1 MALNPLFTVT
11 FDVSSGDNYGDFI
24 AGIRSRV
31 ANPRHF
37 SRNRPVL
44 PPVEPPPPP
53 RRWFHVVLRA
63 SPTAA
68 LTLATRADNL
78 YLEGFRSS
86 DGRWWELTPGIL
98 GAAPGGAAATYVG
111 FGGSYRDLLG
121 DTDRLTGVTLGP
133 QQMAQAVN
141 ALAARRPADL
151 ANGAAQ
157 RRAMDARARDIVAA
171 LHLMVHEATRFQ
183 TMSRLVVGFMHPK
196 AASKS
201 GAITAAMKT
210 TVAAALLLM
219 VHEATRFQTVSRLVA
234 GLMHP
239 KAASKSGAITAAMR
253 KQVNG
258 WQVLSAAMLGTD
270 ARPPARFAPLRD
282 MGVDTVEEAAATVGI
297 LLFVEVP
304 GGMTAARALQLF
316 HHGN

>member
-1 MALNPLFTVT
+1 MAMNPLFTVT

-63 SPTAA
+63 SPTTA

-86 DGRWWELTPGIL
+86 DGRWWELTLGIL

-157 RRAMDARARDIVAA
+157 QRARDAV
-171 LHLMVHEATRFQ
+171 
-183 TMSRLVVGFMHPK
+183 
-196 AASKS
+196 
-201 GAITAAMKT
+201 
-210 TVAAALLLM
+210 AALLLM

-239 KAASKSGAITAAMR
+239 KAASKSGAITAAMK

-258 WQVLSAAMLGTD
+258 WQVLSAAMLGAD

-282 MGVDTVEEAAATVGI
+282 MGVDTVEEAAATVGV

>member
-11 FDVSSGDNYGDFI
+11 FNVSSGDNYGDFI
-24 AGIRSRV
+24 AGIRNRV

-53 RRWFHVVLRA
+53 RRWFHVVLRT
-63 SPTAA
+63 SPTTA

-98 GAAPGGAAATYVG
+98 GAGATYVG

-133 QQMAQAVN
+133 QQMTQAVN
-141 ALAARRPADL
+141 ALAARAPADL

-157 RRAMDARARDIVAA
+157 QRARDAVAA
-171 LHLMVHEATRFQ
+171 LLLMVHEATRFQ
-183 TMSRLVVGFMHPK
+183 TVSKLVAGFMHPK

-201 GAITAAMKT
+201 GAITAAMK
-210 TVAAALLLM
+210 
-219 VHEATRFQTVSRLVA
+219 
-234 GLMHP
+234 
-239 KAASKSGAITAAMR
+239 

-258 WQVLSAAMLGTD
+258 WQDLSAAMLSTD
-270 ARPPARFAPLRD
+270 ARPPARFTPFRD
-282 MGVDTVEEAAATVGI
+282 MGVNTVEEAAATVGI

-304 GGMTAARALQLF
+304 GGMTAAKALQLF
-316 HHGN
+316 HGN

>member
-1 MALNPLFTVT
+1 MSEPVSLPAMALNPLFTVT

-121 DTDRLTGVTLGP
+121 DTDRLTVVTLGP

-157 RRAMDARARDIVAA
+157 RRAMDAV
-171 LHLMVHEATRFQ
+171 
-183 TMSRLVVGFMHPK
+183 
-196 AASKS
+196 
-201 GAITAAMKT
+201 
-210 TVAAALLLM
+210 AALLLM

-239 KAASKSGAITAAMR
+239 KAASKSGAITTAMR